1 MTEHVDLKA
10 LERKA
15 YTTYHQDGIIDIF
28 LGLAIITFSIMLI
41 PMIIETSFPFMAC
54 IFPIWVII
62 YAGVKRS
69 ITVPRIGY
77 VEFKQSRRYRLM
89 ILMVFLLVINLVIFA
104 IMSFGLTLE
113 LRIFLNQY
121 GLLVVAGVVGGLF
134 VLFGWVTQIYRLSG
148 YGAVAFLAFIITQVF
163 LLHLFVPIF
172 VLGLTITVTGF
183 VMLYQFVQK
192 YPKVESSEGSYDNWE
207 DE

>member
-10 LERKA
+10 LERRA
-15 YTTYHQDGIIDIF
+15 YTSYHQDGIVDIF
-28 LGLAIITFSIMLI
+28 LGLAIVTLSIILLFFETIFYLI
-41 PMIIETSFPFMAC
+41 GGILVV
-54 IFPIWVII
+54 WVVS
-62 YAGVKRS
+62 YAGAKRS

-77 VEFKQSRRYRLM
+77 VEFKQSRRYRVMFLVT
-89 ILMVFLLVINLVIFA
+89 LLLVLNFVIFA
-104 IMSFGLTLE
+104 IMAFGLLTPE

-134 VLFGWVTQIYRLSG
+134 ALFGWVTQVYRLSG
-148 YGAVAFLAFIITQVF
+148 YGALAFLVFIITHVF
-163 LLHLFVPIF
+163 QLHLFFPIF